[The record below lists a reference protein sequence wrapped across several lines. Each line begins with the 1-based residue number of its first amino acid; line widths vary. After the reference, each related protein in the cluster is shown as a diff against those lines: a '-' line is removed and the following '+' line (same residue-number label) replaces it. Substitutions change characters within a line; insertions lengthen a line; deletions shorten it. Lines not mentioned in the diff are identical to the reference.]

1 MENTYKMLLQQD
13 SSKNKI
19 QILLY
24 AKDWEKYR
32 IDMKSADDLIQF
44 QIVSMSEQA
53 TTRN

>member
-1 MENTYKMLLQQD
+1 MENSYKMLLQQD
-13 SSKNKI
+13 SNKNKI
-19 QILLY
+19 QILLR

-32 IDMKSADDLIQF
+32 IDMILADDFLQF